1 MSAAQV
7 CSAKVKK
14 YGVLGAGLVSDP
26 LAQIKLAQSNT
37 GQVTESYPGSGYPVV
52 HGPGSSN
59 GIITAPG
66 DLTRRQV
73 LDLLMETTRVQAE
86 IQQKISMLARKLA
99 KEKGDKKKKKQF
111 SFIEAHDRLLELG
124 LPQEPLERHNISEE
138 DFQRQVTRFT
148 NENDEEVMKYAEH
161 MLRPAGKGDRNKVE
175 GITKEKIIDIHRF
188 MEKEMLQVLNQF
200 KALPQEERRNFTGKA
215 CETTAELL
223 VSIAVERQFA
233 IHCEDVEQA
242 VLLHEKALQ
251 DNHEFTQCT
260 EHLAGMMAHLIGAA
274 KPRVTQEQFVKILE
288 QLAVSTKSA
297 KVFAKQ
303 LADDYRSKQCNI
315 VEAYQRFKEFAES
328 AGQAEAECS
337 ENGEPMADQLSAVE
351 MRVLYSEYADDERVQ
366 AAWVDS
372 SSEGRTLM
380 EALASG
386 VQDPS
391 ILPQTK
397 APESPSGGKSKKL
410 KPSEIVEMQEL
421 MVDEL
426 KRLTEAVVLSRQDA
440 SGQDFNEGF
449 LMHMIQ
455 TLASSAVERRYGVSA
470 EEMTLA
476 GFQQKAVLEQN
487 ERFKRATDKQKQIMM
502 HLPRI
507 CGSASSR

>member
-7 CSAKVKK
+7 CSAKVRKF
-14 YGVLGAGLVSDP
+14 GVLGAGIVSDP
-26 LAQIKLAQSNT
+26 LAQIKLAQFNACQLVRSPE
-37 GQVTESYPGSGYPVV
+37 G
-52 HGPGSSN
+52 SN
-59 GIITAPG
+59 GIVTGPG
-66 DLTRRQV
+66 DLTRQQV
-73 LDLLMETTRVQAE
+73 LQLLVETTQVQAE
-86 IQQKISMLARKLA
+86 IQQKISLLARKLA

-111 SFIEAHDRLLELG
+111 GFIEAHDRLLELG
-124 LPQEPLERHNISEE
+124 LPQEPLERHDISEE
-138 DFQRQVTRFT
+138 EFQRQVTRFT
-148 NENDEEVMKYAEH
+148 NENDEEVMKFAEH

-175 GITKEKIIDIHRF
+175 GITKDKIIEIHKF

-242 VLLHEKALQ
+242 VLLHEKSLQ

-274 KPRVTQEQFVKILE
+274 KPRVSKEQFIKILE

-297 KVFAKQ
+297 RVFAKQ

-315 VEAYQRFKEFAES
+315 IEAYQRFKEFAES

-337 ENGEPMADQLSAVE
+337 VDGEPMADQLSAVE

-366 AAWVDS
+366 AAWVES

-397 APESPSGGKSKKL
+397 APESPSGGKKKL

-426 KRLTEAVVLSRQDA
+426 KRLTEAVVLSR
-440 SGQDFNEGF
+440 SGSPNQEFNEG
-449 LMHMIQ
+449 LVMHMIQ
-455 TLASSAVERRYGVSA
+455 TLASSAVERRYGVTA

-476 GFQQKAVLEQN
+476 GFQQKAILEQN

-507 CGSASSR
+507 CGSMPSSSH